1 MKTLLLLF
9 LPVLASWCSGPKAE
23 DKSAFAD
30 NVKTENTIRSD
41 SNSEKAFKKI
51 RLHFKTPG
59 QYYDKIEFWDESSR
73 QLIKIVD
80 LEQLNPFNNLPY
92 KEIGISYGSK
102 KYDLRGVKKNKLS
115 KSIGD
120 WHTSESIADK
130 TPVAADG
137 QILVFDGTTMEHFTV
152 AAYNLYLTNKNNQVI
167 AIIGEYFV
175 FNDHGEVVSRIKN
188 NQAGSA
194 PIVTQDGKYLAVKY
208 GGTYGECGSGHLP
221 EGLLFFDLESNQ
233 KILNYQR
240 NEYWNNEISLGEAY
254 NKILA
259 ADYIGGTVHPNRYW
273 VFDLDSCKVYYT
285 EIYGKKP
292 ENRPVWQKDGAIYTQ
307 EGSRR
312 KFFFHKDFKIENL
325 KIENK

>member
-1 MKTLLLLF
+1 
-9 LPVLASWCSGPKAE
+9 VQKAE
-23 DKSAFAD
+23 DKSAFSD

-92 KEIGISYGSK
+92 KETGISYGSK
-102 KYDLRGVKKNKLS
+102 KYDLRDVKKNKLS

-120 WHTSESIADK
+120 WHTPESIADK

-221 EGLLFFDLESNQ
+221 EGLMFFDLITKEN
-233 KILNYQR
+233 IY
-240 NEYWNNEISLGEAY
+240 IDSLGKDSWVY
-254 NKILA
+254 YFPINN
-259 ADYIGGTVHPNRYW
+259 YIVSIEQIGVGENSKELYSIYHIYEGKKYTRI
-273 VFDLDSCKVYYT
+273 FDLHKLGRPGVVTKEDYEQDGVFYS
-285 EIYGKKP
+285 IY
-292 ENRPVWQKDGAIYTQ
+292 EKDGKSYSHGTLRTKAYFV
-307 EGSRR
+307 S
-312 KFFFHKDFKIENL
+312 DFQITHLEKIS
-325 KIENK
+325 K